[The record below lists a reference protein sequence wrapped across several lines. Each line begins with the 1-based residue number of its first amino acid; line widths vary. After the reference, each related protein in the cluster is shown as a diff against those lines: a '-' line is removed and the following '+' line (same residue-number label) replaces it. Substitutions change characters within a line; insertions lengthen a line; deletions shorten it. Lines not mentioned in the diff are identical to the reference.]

1 MQIYIVLTQFI
12 NLKLSIMKKFFSFV
26 CAIAIAFSASAAPAK
41 VLGKSKQAEAMEAVK
56 TVKAHQTLPA
66 TSLQKA
72 ERAAVA
78 FKAPQAK
85 LDNYNVTITD
95 YSEKFYSTDNDVW
108 VKLYDADENIY
119 YFDVVV
125 AEGTQELALN
135 QTYTLADMLPNFSYK
150 KDSLGNKTVYASASL
165 TKTVSMYEEQELV
178 HIDAAFTDTLGNN
191 YTLAYQQA
199 PFIITGDTID
209 VVFTGNANKPIYD
222 DGLCQLG
229 AENEDYEIAF
239 TFPCAE
245 GAPAGTYGEEDV
257 ELEYTYVNDFEAVS
271 AHCVVAENNGTIS
284 LEGWILA
291 KDGNVYHVT
300 FSFTAPTAETFETIT
315 ATNLVLDD
323 SYASV
328 LGIIMVGA
336 SNEDYTVSMYLPA
349 ENYFGTFSAD
359 EVSLSIKG
367 EEGKIEIYEG
377 TITVANT
384 ATGVA
389 ITGTVLS
396 MDGVQYTLNLQ
407 YVIPDA
413 TSQETITMSGK
424 LTNYEGQAWQF
435 IGSTASQ
442 MVTIAAYATSIP
454 GTYGRSDLMADYTYV
469 VKVVGSDT
477 LYYDMVDA
485 NVVVAVSGTNA
496 TITGTLKGQNYV
508 NSADVI
514 EFTLNLTATVEDYE
528 EQPQGNQYD
537 SQDEGFYYKFPTYN
551 IDDQYLAQYNVFVVE
566 AQDAQNN
573 TISIEFNVAA
583 GTTELPAGVYPIN
596 ESYDAGTVTAG
607 SINQYIY
614 GSYAGSLDNEGYI
627 NIPLWLIVNGTVT
640 VLENGVIE
648 VAATNTW
655 GQGIYSRLG
664 EYPEGIENTEAGVNT
679 VKTVRNGQLIIIKN
693 GVEYNAQ
700 GTIVK

>member
-1 MQIYIVLTQFI
+1 
-12 NLKLSIMKKFFSFV
+12 MKKFFSIL
-26 CAIAIAFSASAAPAK
+26 CALTIVLSASAKPAK
-41 VLGKSKQAEAMEAVK
+41 VLGKSKQAEAVEVK

-66 TSLQKA
+66 TSFQKA

-78 FKAPQAK
+78 LRAPQAK
-85 LDNYNVTITD
+85 KENYNVTITN
-95 YSEKFYSTDNDVW
+95 YAENFYTTDNDVW
-108 VKLYDADENIY
+108 VKLYDADENVY
-119 YFDVVV
+119 YFDIVV
-125 AEGTQELALN
+125 AEGTTELVLG
-135 QTYTLADMLPNFSYK
+135 QTYTLADMIPNYSYMRGADGK
-150 KDSLGNKTVYASASL
+150 MAYASASL

-178 HIDAAFTDTLGNN
+178 HFAAAFTDTLGNN
-191 YTLAYQQA
+191 YSLTYDQA

-209 VVFTGNANKPIYD
+209 VVFTDNANKPIYD

-229 AENEDYEIAF
+229 AENDNYEIAF

-291 KDGNVYHVT
+291 GDGNVYHVT

-323 SYASV
+323 SYASWF
-328 LGIIMVGA
+328 GIIIAAA
-336 SNEDYTVSMYLPA
+336 SNEDYIVSMYLPA
-349 ENYFGTFSAD
+349 GNYFGTFSAD
-359 EVSLSIKG
+359 EVSLSIEG
-367 EEGKIEIYEG
+367 EEGEIEIYEG

-396 MDGVQYTLNLQ
+396 MDGVQYTLNLT

-469 VKVVGSDT
+469 VKLVGSDT

-485 NVVVAVSGTNA
+485 NIVVAVSGTNA
-496 TITGTLKGQNYV
+496 TITGTLKGQNYE

-551 IDDQYLAQYNVFVVE
+551 VDDQYLAQYNVFVVE
-566 AQDAQNN
+566 ATDAENH

-583 GTTELPAGVYPIN
+583 GTTELPAGVYPID

-614 GSYAGSLDNEGYI
+614 GSFAGSLDDEGYI
-627 NIPLWLIVNGTVT
+627 NVPLWLIVNGTVT

-664 EYPEGIENTEAGVNT
+664 EYPEGIENTEAGVNA
-679 VKTVRNGQLIIIKN
+679 VKTVRNGQLVIIKN

>member
-1 MQIYIVLTQFI
+1 MKKIFSILCALTIVL
-12 NLKLSIMKKFFSFV
+12 
-26 CAIAIAFSASAAPAK
+26 SASAVPAK
-41 VLGKSKQAEAMEAVK
+41 TLGLSKQKEAVEVK
-56 TVKAHQTLPA
+56 TVKAHKTLPA
-66 TSLQKA
+66 TRFEKA
-72 ERAAVA
+72 KRAAVA

-85 LDNYNVTITD
+85 LENYDVTIED
-95 YSEKFYSTDNDVW
+95 YAENFYTTDNDVW
-108 VKLYDADENIY
+108 VKLYDADGNIY

-125 AEGTQELALN
+125 AAGSTELALG
-135 QTYTLADMLPNFSYK
+135 QTYTLADMIPNYSYMR
-150 KDSLGNKTVYASASL
+150 DADYNKTPYASASL

-209 VVFTGNANKPIYD
+209 VVFTGNANKPVYAQ
-222 DGLCQLG
+222 GLCQLS
-229 AENEDYEIAF
+229 AENDDYKIAF

-245 GAPAGTYGEEDV
+245 GAPAGTYTEDDMNIQ
-257 ELEYTYVNDFEAVS
+257 YTYVNDFEAVS

-300 FSFTAPTAETFETIT
+300 FSFTAPTAQSFETIT

-323 SYASV
+323 SYASYYY
-328 LGIIMVGA
+328 IIIAEA

-349 ENYFGTFSAD
+349 ENYLGTFDAE
-359 EVSLSIKG
+359 EVSLSIKDADD
-367 EEGKIEIYEG
+367 ESEIEIYEG
-377 TITVANT
+377 TITIANT

-424 LTNYEGQAWQF
+424 LTNYEGKAWQF

-442 MVTIAAYATSIP
+442 LVTIAAYATSIP

-485 NVVVAVSGTNA
+485 NVLVVVNGENAV
-496 TITGTLKGQNYV
+496 ITGTLKGQNYDD
-508 NSADVI
+508 NSDVI
-514 EFTLNLTATVEDYE
+514 EFALNLTATVEDYE
-528 EQPQGNQYD
+528 EPAEQGNQYD

-566 AQDAQNN
+566 ATDAENH
-573 TISIEFNVAA
+573 TISIEFNVEA
-583 GTTELPAGVYPIN
+583 GTTELAAGVYPIA
-596 ESYDAGTVTAG
+596 STYAAGTVTQG
-607 SINQYIY
+607 TVDSYIY
-614 GSYAGSLDNEGYI
+614 GSYAGSLDDEGYI
-627 NIPLWLIVNGTVT
+627 NVPLWLLNAGTVT

-664 EYPEGIENTEAGVNT
+664 EYPEGIENTDAAVET
-679 VKTVRNGQLIIIKN
+679 VKAIRNGQLIIIKN

-700 GTIVK
+700 GTILK

>member
-1 MQIYIVLTQFI
+1 
-12 NLKLSIMKKFFSFV
+12 MKKFFSIL
-26 CAIAIAFSASAAPAK
+26 CALAMVLSVSAAPAK
-41 VLGKSKQAEAMEAVK
+41 VLGKSKHAEALETKAVK
-56 TVKAHQTLPA
+56 ADSPFKAFPAKSLKKADRLA
-66 TSLQKA
+66 TSLKRAPKA
-72 ERAAVA
+72 
-78 FKAPQAK
+78 KQ
-85 LDNYNVTITD
+85 LDYNIEAID
-95 YSEKFYSTDNDVW
+95 YAEKYYSADNDVY
-108 VKLYDADENIY
+108 VRFSDADGNIY
-119 YFDVVV
+119 YFDIVV
-125 AEGTQELALN
+125 AEGSQELELN
-135 QTYTLADMLPNFSYK
+135 HAYTLADMLPNYSYM
-150 KDSLGNKTVYASASL
+150 KDAESNKIVYASASL

-209 VVFTGNANKPIYD
+209 VVFTGNANKPIYAQ
-222 DGLCQLG
+222 GLCQLG
-229 AENEDYEIAF
+229 AENDDYKIAF

-245 GAPAGTYGEEDV
+245 GAPAGTYTEDDMNIQ
-257 ELEYTYVNDFEAVS
+257 YTFVNDFEAVS

-291 KDGNVYHVT
+291 GDGNVYHVT
-300 FSFTAPTAETFETIT
+300 MFFEIPTPQSQETIT

-323 SYASV
+323 TYASYYSI
-328 LGIIMVGA
+328 LIAEA
-336 SNEDYTVSMYLPA
+336 SNEDYTVSMYLPSDD
-349 ENYFGTFSAD
+349 YLGTFDAE

-367 EEGKIEIYEG
+367 ADGKIEIYEG

-396 MDGVQYTLNLQ
+396 MDGVQYTLDLQ

-413 TSQETITMSGK
+413 TSQETITMSGTI
-424 LTNYEGQAWQF
+424 TNYEGKAWQF

-485 NVVVAVSGTNA
+485 NINVAVSGTNA
-496 TITGTLKGQNYV
+496 TITGTLRGQNYDD
-508 NSADVI
+508 SSDVI
-514 EFTLNLTATVEDYE
+514 EFTLNLTATIEDYVPGGDE
-528 EQPQGNQYD
+528 YD
-537 SQDEGFYYKFPTYN
+537 AQDEDFNHNFPVYT
-551 IDDQYLAQYNVFVVE
+551 IDDQYLSQYSVLIAQATDAENNMISLQFYVE
-566 AQDAQNN
+566 AGS
-573 TISIEFNVAA
+573 TS
-583 GTTELPAGVYPIN
+583 LPAGTYTVDKTGTANTVYAGYIN
-596 ESYDAGTVTAG
+596 SG
-607 SINQYIY
+607 SIY
-614 GSYAGSLDNEGYI
+614 GSVAGIFDESGEALTS
-627 NIPLWLIVNGTVT
+627 LWLLNEGTVT

-655 GQGIYSRLG
+655 GRAINCRLG
-664 EYPEGIENTEAGVNT
+664 EYPEGIENTDAKAAA
-679 VKTVRNGQLIIIKN
+679 VKVVRDGKLIIIKN
-693 GVEYNAQ
+693 GVEFNAQ

>member
-1 MQIYIVLTQFI
+1 
-12 NLKLSIMKKFFSFV
+12 MKKFFSFV

-85 LDNYNVTITD
+85 LDNYDVTIES
-95 YSEKFYSTDNDVW
+95 YAENFYTTDNDVW
-108 VKLYDADENIY
+108 VKLYDADENVY
-119 YFDVVV
+119 YFDIVV
-125 AEGTQELALN
+125 AEGTQELALG
-135 QTYTLADMLPNFSYK
+135 QAYTLADMIPNFSYMRGANGK
-150 KDSLGNKTVYASASL
+150 MPYASASL
-165 TKTVSMYEEQELV
+165 TKTVTMYKEQELV
-178 HIDAAFTDTLGNN
+178 HFAATFTDTVGNN
-191 YTLAYQQA
+191 YTLAYDQA

-209 VVFTGNANKPIYD
+209 VVFTTNANKPIYD
-222 DGLCQLG
+222 DGLCQLR
-229 AENEDYEIAF
+229 AENEDYDIAF

-245 GAPAGTYGEEDV
+245 GAPAGTYTEDDMNIQ
-257 ELEYTYVNDFEAVS
+257 YTFVNDFEAVS

-300 FSFTAPTAETFETIT
+300 FSFTAPTAQSFETIT

-323 SYASV
+323 SYASYFS
-328 LGIIMVGA
+328 IIIVGA
-336 SNEDYTVSMYLPA
+336 SNEDYTVSLYLPA

-359 EVSLSIKG
+359 EVSLSIKSG
-367 EEGKIEIYEG
+367 DSEIEIYEG

-413 TSQETITMSGK
+413 TSQETITMSGT
-424 LTNYEGQAWQF
+424 LTNIQNQAWQF
-435 IGSTASQ
+435 IAKTDDRYVS
-442 MVTIAAYATSIP
+442 IAAYSTTIP
-454 GTYGRSDLMADYTYV
+454 GTYGRSDLAADYTFIG
-469 VKVVGSDT
+469 KFENGDT
-477 LYYDMVDA
+477 LFYDMVDA
-485 NVVVAVSGTNA
+485 NVLVVVNGENAV
-496 TITGTLKGQNYV
+496 ITGTLKGQNYV
-508 NSADVI
+508 DATDVI
-514 EFTLNLTATVEDYE
+514 EFALNLTATVEDYE
-528 EQPQGNQYD
+528 EEPQGNQYD

-566 AQDAQNN
+566 ATDAENH

-583 GTTELPAGVYPIN
+583 GTTELASGVYPIA
-596 ESYDAGTVTAG
+596 STYAAGTVTNG
-607 SINQYIY
+607 TVDQNIY
-614 GSYAGSLDNEGYI
+614 GSFAGTLNEEGYI
-627 NIPLWLIVNGTVT
+627 KVPLWLFNAGTVT

-664 EYPEGIENTEAGVNT
+664 EYPEGIENTDAKAGA
-679 VKTVRNGQLIIIKN
+679 VKAIRNGQLIIIKN
-693 GVEYNAQ
+693 GAEYNAQ
-700 GTIVK
+700 GASLK

>member
-1 MQIYIVLTQFI
+1 
-12 NLKLSIMKKFFSFV
+12 MKKFFSIL
-26 CAIAIAFSASAAPAK
+26 CALTIVLSVSAAPAQI
-41 VLGKSKQAEAMEAVK
+41 LGKSKHAEALESLK
-56 TVKAHQTLPA
+56 TVKAAKTFKAFHAPA
-66 TSLQKA
+66 KGLQRA
-72 ERAAVA
+72 ERSAVA
-78 FKAPQAK
+78 FHAPKAK
-85 LDNYNVTITD
+85 HENYNIEVID
-95 YSEKFYSTDNDVW
+95 YAEKYYSTDNDVL
-108 VKLYDADENIY
+108 VKLYDADENVY
-119 YFDVVV
+119 YFDIVV
-125 AEGTQELALN
+125 AAGTQELVLG
-135 QTYTLADMLPNFSYK
+135 QTYTLADMIANYSYMRGADGK
-150 KDSLGNKTVYASASL
+150 MAYASASL

-209 VVFTGNANKPIYD
+209 VVFTGNANKPIYAQ
-222 DGLCQLG
+222 GLCQLG
-229 AENEDYEIAF
+229 AENDDYKIAF

-245 GAPAGTYGEEDV
+245 GAPAGTYTEDDMNIQ
-257 ELEYTYVNDFEAVS
+257 YTFVNDFEAVS

-323 SYASV
+323 TYAS
-328 LGIIMVGA
+328 LFGILIAEA
-336 SNEDYTVSMYLPA
+336 SNEDYTVSMYLPSDD
-349 ENYFGTFSAD
+349 YLGTFDAE

-367 EEGKIEIYEG
+367 ADGKIEIYEG

-396 MDGVQYTLNLQ
+396 MDGVQYTLDLQ

-413 TSQETITMSGK
+413 TSQETITMSGTI
-424 LTNYEGQAWQF
+424 TNYEGKAWQF

-442 MVTIAAYATSIP
+442 KVTIAAYATSIP

-485 NVVVAVSGTNA
+485 NINVAVSGTNA
-496 TITGTLKGQNYV
+496 TITGTLRGQNYDD
-508 NSADVI
+508 SSDVI
-514 EFTLNLTATVEDYE
+514 EFTLNLTATIEDYVPGGDE
-528 EQPQGNQYD
+528 YD
-537 SQDEGFYYKFPTYN
+537 AQDEDFNHNFPVYT
-551 IDDQYLAQYNVFVVE
+551 IDDQYLSQYSVLIAQATDAENNMISLQFYVE
-566 AQDAQNN
+566 AGS
-573 TISIEFNVAA
+573 TS
-583 GTTELPAGVYPIN
+583 LPAGTYTVDKTGTANTVYAGYIN
-596 ESYDAGTVTAG
+596 SG
-607 SINQYIY
+607 SIY
-614 GSYAGSLDNEGYI
+614 GSVAGIFDESGEALTS
-627 NIPLWLIVNGTVT
+627 LWLLNEGTVT

-655 GQGIYSRLG
+655 GRAINCRLG
-664 EYPEGIENTEAGVNT
+664 EYPEGIENTDAKAAA
-679 VKTVRNGQLIIIKN
+679 VKVVRDGKLIIIKN
-693 GVEYNAQ
+693 GVEFNAQ

>member
-1 MQIYIVLTQFI
+1 
-12 NLKLSIMKKFFSFV
+12 MKKFFSFV

-78 FKAPQAK
+78 LKAPQAK
-85 LDNYNVTITD
+85 LDAEPIEIVSC
-95 YSEKFYSTDNDVW
+95 SENFYATDNDVW
-108 VKLYDADENIY
+108 VKLYDADGNIY

-125 AEGTQELALN
+125 AEGTDELALN
-135 QTYTLADMLPNFSYK
+135 QTYTLADMIPNYSYMSGANGK
-150 KDSLGNKTVYASASL
+150 MAYASASL

-191 YTLAYQQA
+191 YTLTYQQA

-209 VVFTGNANKPIYD
+209 VVFTTNANKPIYD

-245 GAPAGTYGEEDV
+245 GAPAGIYTEDDMS
-257 ELEYTYVNDFEAVS
+257 LQYTFVNDFEAVS
-271 AHCVVAENNGTIS
+271 ARCVVAENNGTIS

-291 KDGNVYHVT
+291 GDGNVYHVT
-300 FSFTAPTAETFETIT
+300 FSFTAPTAQSFETIN

-323 SYASV
+323 SYASWF
-328 LGIIMVGA
+328 GIIIVEA
-336 SNEDYTVSMYLPA
+336 SNEDYEVSMYLPA

-424 LTNYEGQAWQF
+424 LTNYEGKAWQF

-454 GTYGRSDLMADYTYV
+454 GAYGRSDLMADYTYV

-477 LYYDMVDA
+477 LYYAMVDA
-485 NVVVAVSGTNA
+485 NVLVVVNGQNAV
-496 TITGTLKGQNYV
+496 ITGTLKGQNYDD
-508 NSADVI
+508 NSDVI
-514 EFTLNLTATVEDYE
+514 EFALNLTATVEDYE
-528 EQPQGNQYD
+528 PQPQGSQYD
-537 SQDEGFYYKFPTYN
+537 KQDEGFYYKFPTYN

-566 AQDAQNN
+566 ATDAENH
-573 TISIEFNVAA
+573 TISIEFNVEA

-596 ESYDAGTVTAG
+596 DTYAAGTVTKG
-607 SINQYIY
+607 TVDQYIY
-614 GSYAGSLDNEGYI
+614 GSFAGSLNDEGYI
-627 NIPLWLIVNGTVT
+627 NVPMWLLNAGTVT

-664 EYPEGIENTEAGVNT
+664 EYPEGIENTDAKAGA
-679 VKTVRNGQLIIIKN
+679 VKAIRNGQLIIIKN
-693 GVEYNAQ
+693 GAEYNAQ
-700 GTIVK
+700 GVTLK

>member
-1 MQIYIVLTQFI
+1 
-12 NLKLSIMKKFFSFV
+12 MKKFFSFV

-85 LDNYNVTITD
+85 HDNYNVTITD
-95 YSEKFYSTDNDVW
+95 YAEKFYSTDNDVW
-108 VKLYDADENIY
+108 VKLYDADENVY
-119 YFDVVV
+119 YFDIVV
-125 AEGTQELALN
+125 AEGTNELALN
-135 QTYTLADMLPNFSYK
+135 QTYTLADMIPNYSYMSGANGK
-150 KDSLGNKTVYASASL
+150 MAYASASL
-165 TKTVSMYEEQELV
+165 TKTVTMYEEEQELV
-178 HIDAAFTDTLGNN
+178 HFAAAFTDTLGNN
-191 YTLAYQQA
+191 YTLTYDQA

-209 VVFTGNANKPIYD
+209 VVFTTNANKPIYSQ
-222 DGLCQLG
+222 GMCQLG
-229 AENEDYEIAF
+229 AENDDYDIAF

-245 GAPAGTYGEEDV
+245 GAPAGTYLEDDMN
-257 ELEYTYVNDFEAVS
+257 LQYTYVNDFEAVS

-300 FSFTAPTAETFETIT
+300 FSFTAPTAQSFETIT

-323 SYASV
+323 SYASYF
-328 LGIIMVGA
+328 GIIIAEA

-349 ENYFGTFSAD
+349 ENYLGTFDAE
-359 EVSLSIKG
+359 EVSLSIKDAD
-367 EEGKIEIYEG
+367 GKIEIYEG

-413 TSQETITMSGK
+413 TSQETISLSGT
-424 LTNYEGQAWQF
+424 LTNIQNQAWQF
-435 IGSTASQ
+435 IAKTDDRYVS
-442 MVTIAAYATSIP
+442 IAAYSTTIP
-454 GTYGRSDLMADYTYV
+454 GTYGRSDLAADYTYIG
-469 VKVVGSDT
+469 KFENGDT
-477 LYYDMVDA
+477 LFYDMVDA
-485 NVVVAVSGTNA
+485 NVLVVVNGENAV
-496 TITGTLKGQNYV
+496 ITGTLKGQNY
-508 NSADVI
+508 ADATDVI
-514 EFTLNLTATVEDYE
+514 EFALNLTATVEDYE
-528 EQPQGNQYD
+528 EEPQGNQYD
-537 SQDEGFYYKFPTYN
+537 SRDEGFYYKFPTYN

-566 AQDAQNN
+566 ATDAENH

-596 ESYDAGTVTAG
+596 DTYAAGTVTKG
-607 SINQYIY
+607 TVDQYIY
-614 GSYAGSLDNEGYI
+614 GSFAGSLNDEGYI
-627 NIPLWLIVNGTVT
+627 NVPMWLLNAGTVT

-664 EYPEGIENTEAGVNT
+664 EYPEGIENTDAKAGA
-679 VKTVRNGQLIIIKN
+679 VKAIRNGQLIIIKN
-693 GVEYNAQ
+693 GAEYNAQ
-700 GTIVK
+700 GASLK

>member
-1 MQIYIVLTQFI
+1 
-12 NLKLSIMKKFFSFV
+12 MKKFFSIL
-26 CAIAIAFSASAAPAK
+26 CAMTIVLSASAVPAK
-41 VLGKSKQAEAMEAVK
+41 TLGLSKQKEAVEVK
-56 TVKAHQTLPA
+56 TVKAHKTLPA
-66 TSLQKA
+66 TRFEKA

-85 LDNYNVTITD
+85 LENYDVTIVD
-95 YSEKFYSTDNDVW
+95 YAENFYTTDNDVW
-108 VKLYDADENIY
+108 VKLYDADENVY
-119 YFDVVV
+119 YFDIVV

-135 QTYTLADMLPNFSYK
+135 QTYTLADMIANYSYM
-150 KDSLGNKTVYASASL
+150 KDAESNKIAYASASL
-165 TKTVSMYEEQELV
+165 TKSVSMYEEEQELV
-178 HIDAAFTDTLGNN
+178 HFAAAFTDTLGNN
-191 YTLAYQQA
+191 YTLTYDQA

-209 VVFTGNANKPIYD
+209 VVFTGNANKPIYN

-229 AENEDYEIAF
+229 AENDDYEIAF

-257 ELEYTYVNDFEAVS
+257 ELKYTYVNDFEAVS
-271 AHCVVAENNGTIS
+271 AHCVVAEDNGTIS

-291 KDGNVYHVT
+291 GDGNVYHVT
-300 FSFTAPTAETFETIT
+300 FSFTAPTAQTFETIT

-323 SYASV
+323 SYASYF
-328 LGIIMVGA
+328 GIIMVGA

-424 LTNYEGQAWQF
+424 ITNYEGQAWQF

-485 NVVVAVSGTNA
+485 NIVVAVSGTNA

-528 EQPQGNQYD
+528 PQPQGNQYD
-537 SQDEGFYYKFPTYN
+537 SQDEGFYYKFPEYT

-566 AQDAQNN
+566 AIDAENHK
-573 TISIEFNVAA
+573 ISIEFNVEA

-614 GSYAGSLDNEGYI
+614 GSFAGSLDNEGYI
-627 NIPLWLIVNGTVT
+627 TVPLWLIVNGTVT

-664 EYPEGIENTEAGVNT
+664 QYPEGIENTEAAVEA
-679 VKTVRNGQLIIIKN
+679 VKAIRNGQLVIIKN

-700 GTIVK
+700 GVSVK

>member
-1 MQIYIVLTQFI
+1 
-12 NLKLSIMKKFFSFV
+12 MKKFFSFV
-26 CAIAIAFSASAAPAK
+26 SAIAIAFSASAAPAK

-85 LDNYNVTITD
+85 LDNYDVTIVD
-95 YSEKFYSTDNDVW
+95 YAENFYATDNDVW
-108 VKLYDADENIY
+108 VKLYDADENVY
-119 YFDVVV
+119 YFDIVV
-125 AEGTQELALN
+125 AEGTNELALG
-135 QTYTLADMLPNFSYK
+135 QTYTLADMIANYSYMRGADGK
-150 KDSLGNKTVYASASL
+150 MAYASASL
-165 TKTVSMYEEQELV
+165 TKTVTMYEEQELV
-178 HIDAAFTDTLGNN
+178 HFAAAFTDTLGNN
-191 YTLAYQQA
+191 YTLAYDQA

-209 VVFTGNANKPIYD
+209 VVFTTNANKPIYD
-222 DGLCQLG
+222 DGLCQLS
-229 AENEDYEIAF
+229 AENNDYEIAF

-245 GAPAGTYGEEDV
+245 GAPAGTYGEEDM
-257 ELEYTYVNDFEAVS
+257 ELQYTYVNDFEAVS

-300 FSFTAPTAETFETIT
+300 FSFTAPTAQSFETIT

-323 SYASV
+323 SYASWF
-328 LGIIMVGA
+328 GIIIVEA
-336 SNEDYTVSMYLPA
+336 SNEDYAVSMYLPSDD
-349 ENYFGTFSAD
+349 YLGTFDAD
-359 EVSLSIKG
+359 EVELGIENAEG
-367 EEGKIEIYEG
+367 EIEIYEG

-413 TSQETITMSGK
+413 TSQETITMSGTI
-424 LTNYEGQAWQF
+424 TNYEGQAWHF

-485 NVVVAVSGTNA
+485 NVVVAVNGQNA
-496 TITGTLKGQNYV
+496 TITGTLKGQNYDD
-508 NSADVI
+508 NSDVI

-528 EQPQGNQYD
+528 EEPQGSQYD
-537 SQDEGFYYKFPTYN
+537 SQDEGFYIKFPTYN

-566 AQDAQNN
+566 AQDAENN

-596 ESYDAGTVTAG
+596 DTYAAGTVTNG
-607 SINQYIY
+607 TVDQYIY
-614 GSYAGSLDNEGYI
+614 GSFAGSLDEQGYI
-627 NIPLWLIVNGTVT
+627 NVPMWLLNEGTVT

-664 EYPEGIENTEAGVNT
+664 EYPEGIENAEAEIVAT
-679 VKTVRNGQLIIIKN
+679 KRIVNGQLVIKKN
-693 GVEYNAQ
+693 GVRYNAV
-700 GTIVK
+700 GTVVK

>member
-1 MQIYIVLTQFI
+1 M
-12 NLKLSIMKKFFSFV
+12 
-26 CAIAIAFSASAAPAK
+26 
-41 VLGKSKQAEAMEAVK
+41 
-56 TVKAHQTLPA
+56 
-66 TSLQKA
+66 QKA

-85 LDNYNVTITD
+85 LENYDVTIVD
-95 YSEKFYSTDNDVW
+95 YAENFYTTDNDVW
-108 VKLYDADENIY
+108 VKLYDADENVY
-119 YFDVVV
+119 YFDIVV
-125 AEGTQELALN
+125 AEGTNELALN
-135 QTYTLADMLPNFSYK
+135 QTYTLADMIPNYSYMRGADGK
-150 KDSLGNKTVYASASL
+150 MAYASASL
-165 TKTVSMYEEQELV
+165 TKSVSMYEEQELV
-178 HIDAAFTDTLGNN
+178 HFVAQFTDTLDNN
-191 YTLAYQQA
+191 YTLNYDQA

-222 DGLCQLG
+222 GGLCQLR
-229 AENEDYEIAF
+229 AENEDYDIAF

-245 GAPAGTYGEEDV
+245 GAPAGTYTEDDMN
-257 ELEYTYVNDFEAVS
+257 LQYTFVNDYEAVS
-271 AHCVVAENNGTIS
+271 AHCVVVESNGTIL

-291 KDGNVYHVT
+291 GDGNVYHVT
-300 FSFTAPTAETFETIT
+300 FSFTAPTAQSFETIT

-323 SYASV
+323 SYASWF
-328 LGIIMVGA
+328 GIIIVGA
-336 SNEDYTVSMYLPA
+336 SNEDYTVSMYLPSDD
-349 ENYFGTFSAD
+349 YLGTFDAE
-359 EVSLSIKG
+359 EVSLSIEGADG
-367 EEGKIEIYEG
+367 EIEIYEG
-377 TITVANT
+377 TITVANI

-389 ITGTVLS
+389 ITGTVLG
-396 MDGVQYTLNLQ
+396 MNGVQYTLNLT

-485 NVVVAVSGTNA
+485 NVLVVVNGENAV
-496 TITGTLKGQNYV
+496 ITGTLKGQNYYD
-508 NSADVI
+508 ATDVI
-514 EFTLNLTATVEDYE
+514 EFALNLTATVEDYE
-528 EQPQGNQYD
+528 EPTEQGNQYD
-537 SQDEGFYYKFPTYN
+537 SQDEGFYIKFPTYN
-551 IDDQYLAQYNVFVVE
+551 IDDQYLAQYNVFIVE
-566 AQDAQNN
+566 ATDAENH

-596 ESYDAGTVTAG
+596 DTYAAGTVTNG
-607 SINQYIY
+607 TVDQYIY
-614 GSYAGSLDNEGYI
+614 GSFAGSLDDQGYI
-627 NIPLWLIVNGTVT
+627 NVPMWLFNDGTVT

-655 GQGIYSRLG
+655 GQGIYCRLG
-664 EYPEGIENTEAGVNT
+664 QYPEGIENTEAAVET
-679 VKTVRNGQLIIIKN
+679 VKAIRNGQLVIIKN

-700 GTIVK
+700 GVSVK

>member
-1 MQIYIVLTQFI
+1 
-12 NLKLSIMKKFFSFV
+12 MKKFFSFV

-85 LDNYNVTITD
+85 HDNYNVTITD

-108 VKLYDADENIY
+108 VKLYDADENVY
-119 YFDVVV
+119 YFDIVV

-135 QTYTLADMLPNFSYK
+135 QTYTLADMLPNFSYMNAEGGK
-150 KDSLGNKTVYASASL
+150 MAYASASL
-165 TKTVSMYEEQELV
+165 TKTVTMYEEQELV
-178 HIDAAFTDTLGNN
+178 HIAAAFTDTLGNN
-191 YTLAYQQA
+191 YTLAYDQA

-209 VVFTGNANKPIYD
+209 VVFTTNANKPIYD

-229 AENEDYEIAF
+229 AENEDYDIAF

-245 GAPAGTYGEEDV
+245 GAPAGTYLEDDMN
-257 ELEYTYVNDFEAVS
+257 LQYTYVNDFEAVS
-271 AHCVVAENNGTIS
+271 AHCEVAENNGTIS
-284 LEGWILA
+284 LEGYILA

-300 FSFTAPTAETFETIT
+300 FSFTAPTAQSFETIT

-323 SYASV
+323 SYASYF
-328 LGIIMVGA
+328 GIIIVEA

-424 LTNYEGQAWQF
+424 LTNYEGKAWQF

-454 GTYGRSDLMADYTYV
+454 GAYGRSDLMADYTYV

-477 LYYDMVDA
+477 LYYAMVDA
-485 NVVVAVSGTNA
+485 NVLVVVNGQNAV
-496 TITGTLKGQNYV
+496 ITGTLKGQNYDD
-508 NSADVI
+508 NSDVI
-514 EFTLNLTATVEDYE
+514 EFALNLTATVEDYE
-528 EQPQGNQYD
+528 PQPQGSQYD
-537 SQDEGFYYKFPTYN
+537 KQDEGFYYKFPTYN

-566 AQDAQNN
+566 ATDAENH
-573 TISIEFNVAA
+573 TISIEFNVEA

-596 ESYDAGTVTAG
+596 DTYAAGTVTKG
-607 SINQYIY
+607 TVDQYIY
-614 GSYAGSLDNEGYI
+614 GSFAGSLNDEGYI
-627 NIPLWLIVNGTVT
+627 NVPMWLLNAGTVT

-664 EYPEGIENTEAGVNT
+664 EYPEGIENTDAKAGA
-679 VKTVRNGQLIIIKN
+679 VKAIRR
-693 GVEYNAQ
+693 A
-700 GTIVK
+700 